1 MRNKKINI
9 LSIIC
14 VLFFASSIYAQ
25 NGITAG
31 NNFNFIRSQTLFDYN
46 NISTW
51 VLNSGIFNQDTRTNN
66 TPGFMWPKGE
76 NTFAFFTSGLSIGT
90 YIDGALRLATASYNG
105 EYQPGYIE
113 LPAGLIK
120 LRAYSDST
128 FKIYKIT
135 AGDNCINN
143 PDWAN
148 WGSMVPYGAPYI
160 DANLNYQYDACID
173 TPGVAGAGQ
182 TLFVCLTDG
191 FPENHSQ
198 SEGLSGGTRPINA
211 EVRLTAWAF
220 NNECTS
226 LMNDAQFFRWQI
238 INKND
243 TKWDSTIFSL
253 VCDVDLG
260 DAQDDYIGCDTIRH
274 MGYSYNSDIIDGTGS
289 PPTYG
294 YNPPAVGMRILR
306 SVRNKRSNNAEDFGM
321 NSFCFFSGTGSG
333 GITCEQDP
341 QQPLEAY
348 DFMKGLKKDGSSYLV
363 PTTLQPTKFVY
374 PGNPETFTGWSERGT
389 DGIDSLAKVNNCESY
404 AGDVSVSPP
413 GDRRFIIST
422 GRPNLTI
429 NKLDT
434 MEIIMTQLIAKGN
447 DNFDAVRELKA
458 YSDLVR
464 NLFTVFYNDDDPVI
478 SHHPIN
484 NNPLPTGFYLSDN
497 YPNPFNPTTRINYGL
512 PIDFKLEITVYDAVG
527 NEVAKL
533 FDGVQKTG
541 NYTLEF
547 DGKDLASGIYFLKMK
562 SGAFIVTRKM
572 MLLK

>member
-1 MRNKKINI
+1 M
-9 LSIIC
+9 
-14 VLFFASSIYAQ
+14 LFLVFPTYAQ
-25 NGITAG
+25 KSITAG
-31 NNFNFIRSQTLFDYN
+31 SDFYFIKSQTLFDYN

-51 VLNSGIFNQDTRTNN
+51 IQNSGTFNQDIRTNN
-66 TPGFMWPKGE
+66 TPGFMWKKGS
-76 NTFAFFTSGLSIGT
+76 NRFAVFTTGLSIGT

-105 EYQPGYIE
+105 EYQPGYIR
-113 LPAGLIK
+113 LPTGLKK

-128 FKIYKIT
+128 FKIYKVT
-135 AGDNCINN
+135 TGDNCINN

-148 WGSMVPYGAPYI
+148 WGSMIPYGAPYI

-220 NNECTS
+220 NNECTN
-226 LMNDAQFFRWQI
+226 LFRDTQFFRWQI

-243 TKWDSTIFSL
+243 VKWDSTIFSL

-260 DAQDDYIGCDTIRH
+260 DVQDDYIGCDTIRQ
-274 MGYSYNSDIIDGTGS
+274 MGYCYNSDDDDGGMFYGS
-289 PPTYG
+289 YG
-294 YNPPAVGMRILR
+294 LNPPAVGMRILR
-306 SVRNKRSNNAEDFGM
+306 SVRNKRSNNAENFGM
-321 NSFCFFSGTGSG
+321 SSFVFFTGTGSG
-333 GITCEQDP
+333 GVICEQDP

-434 MEIIMTQLIAKGN
+434 MEIIMTQLITKGN
-447 DNFDAVRELKA
+447 DNFDAVKKLKSN
-458 YSDLVR
+458 SDLVR
-464 NLFTVFYNDDDPVI
+464 NLFTVFYNDDNPVI
-478 SHHPIN
+478 SHYPIN
-484 NNPLPTGFYLSDN
+484 SNPLPTGFYLSDN
-497 YPNPFNPTTRINYGL
+497 YPNPFNPATRINYGL

-533 FDGVQKTG
+533 FDGMQQAG

-547 DGKDLASGIYFLKMK
+547 NGNNLASGVYFLKMK
-562 SGAFIVTRKM
+562 SGAFIVTRKL